1 MYDVIN
7 WLGYLFLRYRL
18 LLICGAE
25 NTHASFMKL
34 APNARVALTGCLL
47 FFVHF
52 AYCQV
57 TYRIEG
63 YVRDTTTQ
71 EPLPGVTILVE
82 NTGTGT
88 VSDEEGF
95 YQLSR
100 PFGDCSLLFSFISYE
115 KANHSVRIT
124 ADTVLNVTL
133 SPSYI
138 LTDEVVVYSTPADEH
153 TKQSIDRIE
162 IDAKTLNEIPYLLGE
177 VDPVKA
183 VQLLPGVQ
191 AAGDGN
197 TGFYVRGG
205 GADQNLILLDKATI
219 YNASHLF
226 GFFSVFN
233 GNTVDNVSLTKGGI
247 PAYYGGR
254 LSSVL
259 AIDTK
264 SGSFQKWHG
273 KGSLGLIATNLA
285 LEGPLV
291 QDKLSISVAGR
302 RTYYDLISRPLNRHV
317 DFLKNGLNYY
327 FYDLNATLDYRLS
340 DRDRITL
347 SSYTGNDKFQ
357 YSNFGSFS
365 NRIGWGN
372 QALSLRWHH
381 VYTPQLLSETSVTY
395 TRYRMDFGATI
406 SSYHL
411 QLASAVRDIAGEH
424 TFTYTP
430 SDRHEL
436 TGGIHLTRHRFSP
449 SDAHAEADGT
459 GLDFG
464 EAEVLHARE
473 GAVYLNERYEISS
486 RWTLSG
492 GVRLTGF
499 QHRGPFR
506 RYENAPPGVAADTTF
521 YQPGVPVVGYL
532 NAEPRLAVVYQLSTQ
547 ASLKLAYDRAYQ
559 YTHMVPL
566 ASTSL
571 PTDVWVPSS
580 EKIKPQRG
588 NQYSLGYFT
597 TVGAGAYEGS
607 LMVYY
612 KGMHNQIEYRD
623 GVLVGQRKGSNYDD
637 NFLFGR
643 GRSYGSELFIKKK
656 KGFLTGW
663 LSYTLSK
670 TDRAFAEI
678 DEGKS
683 YPAQYD
689 RRHDLSLLLN
699 YRRHSRWSFSG
710 VFAFASGNTT
720 TLPVARYVINGNVVN
735 EYDGRNNFRMPA
747 YHRMDLSATYEGR
760 KRERVATSWVFSL
773 YNVYSRLN
781 PYYLFFDVDGD
792 VKEYRLE
799 VKAKQISL
807 FPIIPSVTY
816 RVSF

>member
-1 MYDVIN
+1 
-7 WLGYLFLRYRL
+7 
-18 LLICGAE
+18 
-25 NTHASFMKL
+25 MKL
-34 APNARVALTGCLL
+34 APNARLALTGCLL
-47 FFVHF
+47 FFVHL
-52 AYCQV
+52 ACCQA
-57 TYRIEG
+57 TYRMEG
-63 YVRDTTTQ
+63 YLRDATTQ
-71 EPLPGVTILVE
+71 EPLPGVTILIE

-88 VSDEEGF
+88 VSDAEGF
-95 YQLSR
+95 YHLSL
-100 PFGDCSLLFSFISYE
+100 PLGDYPLLFSFISYE
-115 KANHSVRIT
+115 KVKRTVSVT
-124 ADTVLNVTL
+124 SDTLLNIAL

-138 LTDEVVVYSTPADEH
+138 LTDEVVVYSTPSDEH
-153 TKQSIDRIE
+153 TKQAIDRIE
-162 IDAKTLNEIPYLLGE
+162 IDAKTLDEIPYLLGE

-205 GADQNLILLDKATI
+205 GADQNLILLDHATV

-233 GNTVDNVSLTKGGI
+233 GNIVDNVSLTKGGM

-259 AIDTK
+259 AVETK
-264 SGSFQKWHG
+264 SGDLKEWHG
-273 KGSLGLIATNLA
+273 KGSVGLIATNLA
-285 LEGPLV
+285 VEGPLLK
-291 QDKLSISVAGR
+291 DKVSVSVAGR

-327 FYDLNATLDYRLS
+327 FYDLNAKLDYRLS
-340 DRDRITL
+340 DRNRITL
-347 SSYTGNDKFQ
+347 SSYTGNDKFE
-357 YSNFGSFS
+357 YSNYGSFS

-372 QALSLRWHH
+372 QALSLRWSH
-381 VYTPQLLSETSVTY
+381 VYTSQLLSETSMSY
-395 TRYRMDFGATI
+395 SRYRMGFGASI
-406 SSYHL
+406 SNYQL
-411 QLASAVRDIAGEH
+411 QLASAVRDIAVEH
-424 TFTYTP
+424 TLTYTP
-430 SDRHEL
+430 SGRHEL
-436 TGGIHLTRHRFSP
+436 TGGIQLTRHRFSP
-449 SDAHAEADGT
+449 SDTQAQADGT

-464 EAEVLHARE
+464 SSEVLHAQE
-473 GAVYLNERYEISS
+473 AAVYLNDRYELSS
-486 RWTLSG
+486 RWTVNG

-499 QHRGPFR
+499 QHQGPFR
-506 RYENAPPGVAADTTF
+506 RYENV
-521 YQPGVPVVGYL
+521 QPGVVADTVLYRSGVSVKQYV
-532 NAEPRLAVVYQLSTQ
+532 NAEPRLSVVYHLNQT

-580 EKIKPQRG
+580 EKIKPQFG
-588 NQYSLGYFT
+588 NQYSVGYFT
-597 TVGAGAYEGS
+597 TVGERAYEGS
-607 LMVYY
+607 VMVYY
-612 KGMHNQIEYRD
+612 KEMHHQIEYRD
-623 GVLVGQRKGSNYDD
+623 GVLIGQRKGTNFDD

-643 GRSYGSELFIKKK
+643 GRSYGTELFVK
-656 KGFLTGW
+656 KGEGSLTGW

-670 TDRAFAEI
+670 TDRTFEEI
-678 DEGKS
+678 DDGRP
-683 YPAQYD
+683 YPARYD
-689 RRHDLSLLLN
+689 RRHDVSLLLN
-699 YRRHSRWSFSG
+699 YRRHPRWSFSG
-710 VFAFASGNTT
+710 IFAFASGNTM

-735 EYDGRNNFRMPA
+735 EYDGRNNFRMPS

-760 KRERVATSWVFSL
+760 KHERFATSWVFSL

-792 VKEYRLE
+792 IEEYRLE